1 VETITQTF
9 RGVHTIC
16 GLSNISFGLP
26 ARNFL
31 NQTFM
36 VMAITKGLGGAI
48 VNPQDKRI
56 MASIIAAEVLVEKD
70 NYCMEYLKAYRSGLF
85 GL

>member
-1 VETITQTF
+1 
-9 RGVHTIC
+9 
-16 GLSNISFGLP
+16 
-26 ARNFL
+26 
-31 NQTFM
+31 M